1 MSFVHDLGGTRG
13 FWEVEIDPEE
23 DHGFHEGWEARVF
36 GLSRV
41 IRGNGVCTTD
51 EFRHAVERLGPATY
65 MSTSYYERWLMAA
78 EKIAIEKGVLEAG
91 DVNRFLA
98 ELPDEHADEHDAH
111 DHANHG
117 DH

>member
-13 FWEVEIDPEE
+13 FSEVEIDPEE

-65 MSTSYYERWLMAA
+65 LSTSYYERWLMAV
-78 EKIAIEKGVLEAG
+78 EKIAIEKGLLAKG
-91 DVNRFLA
+91 DVERFLA
-98 ELPDEHADEHDAH
+98 ELPDEHADDHDDHDSHGAH
-111 DHANHG
+111 
-117 DH
+117 